1 MRFARRTPSIADR
14 LTRGLAVS
22 SGAVVAVTV
31 VLVAVLVAFALFGLV
46 PDQQEAHR
54 EERWVRD
61 FEARVSDQKV
71 AQGRYRITLERRW
84 LVARDRHRASASRT
98 LATAL
103 ADEQEAD
110 EYAELSRLRSDYA
123 RLNALQDRGAALAPH
138 DKEAANRLS
147 TRQDIPLYVSIQRRA
162 ERLAALVKRR
172 AEDQL
177 DDARRLFVGFA
188 ILIAVAGVGSLW
200 AVTRH
205 ARRDASELVV
215 GLRRLRDAIAGTAD
229 LTAGRR
235 VAPEG
240 PDELG
245 ELGRHFNDLVQRVA
259 ALDRARLEFVAA
271 VSHELRTPLA
281 AIGGYTELLESELE
295 APTRQQLEDLEVV
308 ARNARRLERRVE
320 DLMLFARMQ
329 AGELSVVLERL
340 DLADV
345 ARSTLDEQR
354 AAAEERSIALT
365 PGSIED
371 GVWVRGDRE
380 RLRQVASNL
389 VANAIKF
396 TPPGGR
402 VVVGVQGNGST
413 AILDVADTG
422 AGMPDEDVTRAF
434 DVFYRGGNATSGVA
448 GTGLGLAIVREIV
461 ERHGGSVRLDSAPGR
476 GTRAVVELIREP
488 VARAPRPG

>member
-1 MRFARRTPSIADR
+1 MRFVGRTVSIADR
-14 LTRGLAVS
+14 LTRGLALS

-31 VLVAVLVAFALFGLV
+31 VLVAVLVAFVLFSLV

-61 FEARVSDQKV
+61 FEARVSEQKV
-71 AQGRYRITLERRW
+71 AQGRYRITLDRRW
-84 LVARDRHRASASRT
+84 LTVRDRHRASAART

-103 ADEQEAD
+103 ANETEAD
-110 EYAELSRLRSDYA
+110 ESAELMRLRSDHA
-123 RLNALQDRGAALAPH
+123 RLNALQDRGAALAPR
-138 DKEAANRLS
+138 DQAAANRLA
-147 TRQDIPLYVSIQRRA
+147 TREDIPLYVSIQRRA

-177 DDARRLFVGFA
+177 DGARRLFVGFA
-188 ILIAVAGVGSLW
+188 ILIAVVGVGSLW
-200 AVTRH
+200 AVTRR
-205 ARRDASELVV
+205 ARRDAFQLVA

-229 LTAGRR
+229 LSAGER

-245 ELGRHFNDLVQRVA
+245 ELGRHFNDLLERIA
-259 ALDRARLEFVAA
+259 ALDRSRLEFVAA
-271 VSHELRTPLA
+271 VSHELRTPLT
-281 AIGGYTELLESELE
+281 AIRGYTELLESELDS
-295 APTRQQLEDLEVV
+295 PTAEQLDDLEVI

-320 DLMLFARMQ
+320 DLMLFARLQ
-329 AGELSVVLERL
+329 TGELPMAFERV
-340 DLADV
+340 DLADI
-345 ARSTLDEQR
+345 ARSTLSEHR
-354 AAAEERSIALT
+354 AVARQRSITLG
-365 PGSIED
+365 PGSIHD

-380 RLRQVASNL
+380 RLRQVASNV

-402 VVVGVQGNGST
+402 VVVGVYGNRS
-413 AILDVADTG
+413 AAVLDVADTG
-422 AGMPDEDVTRAF
+422 PGMAEEDVAHAF
-434 DVFYRGGNATSGVA
+434 DLFYRGGSATNGVA

-476 GTRAVVELIREP
+476 GTHAVVELIRD
-488 VARAPRPG
+488 

>member
-1 MRFARRTPSIADR
+1 MRFVGRTPSIADR
-14 LTRGLAVS
+14 LTRGLALS

-31 VLVAVLVAFALFGLV
+31 ALVAVIVAFVLFSLV

-71 AQGRYRITLERRW
+71 AQGRYRITLDRRW
-84 LVARDRHRASASRT
+84 LATRDRHRASATRT

-103 ADEQEAD
+103 ANEDDAD
-110 EYAELSRLRSDYA
+110 EYAELSRLRSDHA
-123 RLNALQDRGAALAPH
+123 GLNALQDRGAALALR
-138 DKEAANRLS
+138 DKEVANRLAA
-147 TRQDIPLYVSIQRRA
+147 RQDIPLYQSIQRRA

-177 DDARRLFVGFA
+177 DNARLLFVGFA

-200 AVTRH
+200 AVMRR

-229 LTAGRR
+229 LSAGQR

-245 ELGRHFNDLVQRVA
+245 ELGRHFNDLLERIA

-271 VSHELRTPLA
+271 VSHELRTPLT
-281 AIGGYTELLESELE
+281 AIRGYTELLESELE
-295 APTRQQLEDLEVV
+295 APTAEQLDDLEVI
-308 ARNARRLERRVE
+308 ARNARRLERRVD

-329 AGELSVVLERL
+329 GGELPVVLERL

-345 ARSTLDEQR
+345 ARSTLNEQR
-354 AAAEERSIALT
+354 AAAEERSVTLAS
-365 PGSIED
+365 GSIED

-402 VVVGVQGNGST
+402 VVVGVRGNRSA

-422 AGMPDEDVTRAF
+422 TGMPEEDVTRAF
-434 DVFYRGGNATSGVA
+434 DVFYRGGNASSGVA

-476 GTRAVVELIREP
+476 GTYAIVELMRE
-488 VARAPRPG
+488 